1 VLSISPDYPQQNP
14 RSVRVGPWVQLVVAV
29 LCAVVVARLVDW
41 QVAAQVF
48 ASVLGLFASI
58 NRPVPYCAQ
67 CGR

>member
-1 VLSISPDYPQQNP
+1 
-14 RSVRVGPWVQLVVAV
+14 VQLVVAV

-48 ASVLGLFASI
+48 ASALGLFASI